1 MVERE
6 RDGGV
11 EEEKGETSL
20 ISLILTCSWN
30 EKGNVSLVVYLFLFF
45 FFYLLSRYARKRII
59 IELNVSF

>member
-30 EKGNVSLVVYLFLFF
+30 EKGNVSFVVYLFLFF
-45 FFYLLSRYARKRII
+45 FFFFIYYHDML
-59 IELNVSF
+59 ENV

>member
-1 MVERE
+1 MV
-6 RDGGV
+6 V

>member
-20 ISLILTCSWN
+20 ISLTLTCSWN
-30 EKGNVSLVVYLFLFF
+30 EKGNVSLVVYFFLF
-45 FFYLLSRYARKRII
+45 FFYLLRYARKRII

>member
-20 ISLILTCSWN
+20 ISLTLACSWN
-30 EKGNVSLVVYLFLFF
+30 EKGNVSLVVYLFLF

>member
-20 ISLILTCSWN
+20 ISLTLTCSWN
-30 EKGNVSLVVYLFLFF
+30 EKGNVSFVVYLFLFF
-45 FFYLLSRYARKRII
+45 FYLLRYARKRII

>member
-20 ISLILTCSWN
+20 ISLTLTCSWN

-45 FFYLLSRYARKRII
+45 FYLLRYARKRII

>member
-11 EEEKGETSL
+11 EEEKGKISL
-20 ISLILTCSWN
+20 ISLTCSWN
-30 EKGNVSLVVYLFLFF
+30 EKGNVSLVVYFFLF
-45 FFYLLSRYARKRII
+45 FFYLLRYARKRII

>member
-1 MVERE
+1 MV
-6 RDGGV
+6 V

-45 FFYLLSRYARKRII
+45 FLLSII
-59 IELNVSF
+59 TIC

>member
-1 MVERE
+1 MRWWKE

-20 ISLILTCSWN
+20 ISLTLTCSWN

-45 FFYLLSRYARKRII
+45 FYLLRYARKRII

>member
-1 MVERE
+1 MV
-6 RDGGV
+6 V

-45 FFYLLSRYARKRII
+45 FYLLRYARKRII

>member
-1 MVERE
+1 MRWWKE

-11 EEEKGETSL
+11 EEEKGKISL
-20 ISLILTCSWN
+20 ISLTCSWN